1 MGVAL
6 QTFFAR
12 ASSSLALWG
21 VCAATMYWAY
31 EPGLWVLIAGLL
43 LRGLFEFYQMLGTTR
58 LPHFRQTGMLLGAVL
73 TLGALYIG
81 RKHGPEAAFQFESAA
96 LLVSVLLVFVRQI
109 FCTTPTK
116 NEMPVATVAYTLL
129 GLVYIAYLGSITAN
143 LIYFTPRA
151 EDGRLTGHLY
161 LLYLALVTK
170 MSDCGA
176 YLVGSLVGKHPMIPR
191 ISPKKTWE
199 GFAGA
204 LAFSTLSSVALTRAL
219 PTQLAL
225 IGPTLNAVLLGL
237 GLGLV
242 AVLGDLAESLV
253 KRSTSTKD
261 SSHMLPGIG
270 GAMDL
275 IDSLLFTAPLLYL
288 YLRYTPG
295 S

>member
-21 VCAATMYWAY
+21 VCAATMYWAF
-31 EPGLWVLIAGLL
+31 EPGLWVLVAGLL
-43 LRGLFEFYQMLGTTR
+43 LGGLFEFYQMLGTAR
-58 LPHFRQTGMLLGAVL
+58 LPHFQRTGLQLGAVL
-73 TLGALYIG
+73 VLGALYIG
-81 RKHGPEAAFQFESAA
+81 RQHGPEAAFRFESAA
-96 LLVSVLLVFVRQI
+96 LLVSILLVFVRQI
-109 FCTTPTK
+109 FWTK
-116 NEMPVATVAYTLL
+116 EDDLPVARIGYTLL
-129 GLVYIAYLGSITAN
+129 GIVYIAYLGSNTAN

-151 EDGRLTGHLY
+151 ADGQLTGHLY
-161 LLYLALVTK
+161 LLYLAVVTK

-176 YLVGSLVGKHPMIPR
+176 YLVGSLMGKHPMIPR

-199 GFAGA
+199 GFVGA
-204 LAFSTLSSVALTRAL
+204 LAFSTLSSVALTYAL

-225 IGPTLNAVLLGL
+225 IGQPLNAVLLGL
-237 GLGLV
+237 GLGFV

-261 SSHMLPGIG
+261 SGHMLPGIG